1 MIETPAN
8 PNDFARRLLRR
19 LKGRRRPE
27 AEDGLGISE
36 PGTIS
41 PFWVIVQKEFGDH
54 MRSWRFGILIG
65 IIALACIGSIYA
77 AVTALKDG
85 VKTQDTDTSFLFLQM
100 FTASDGTLPAF
111 STFVSFLGPLMGIAL
126 GFDAINSERG
136 KGTLSR
142 LLSQPIYRDDFIRA
156 KFTASLLLIAVVL
169 FALGLLV
176 MGLGLF
182 TIGYPPTPEEVLRV
196 VLFLLVGV
204 IYVGFWLNLS
214 MLLSIRFRQAATSA
228 LSGIALWI
236 FFSVFYGMIASMID
250 KATMPPET
258 SALDILLRHADRM
271 LLLNRLSPA
280 YLFSETTGTLLTP
293 GIRSLG
299 PLTTEQVVGAIASPL
314 PLGQSLLLCWPQLVG
329 LLAAT
334 MICFGLS
341 YALFMRQEVR
351 SRS

>member
-1 MIETPAN
+1 
-8 PNDFARRLLRR
+8 
-19 LKGRRRPE
+19 
-27 AEDGLGISE
+27 
-36 PGTIS
+36 
-41 PFWVIVQKEFGDH
+41 

>member
-1 MIETPAN
+1 MA
-8 PNDFARRLLRR
+8 R
-19 LKGRRRPE
+19 LKDFGRPPAR
-27 AEDGLGISE
+27 AENVPAE
-36 PGTIS
+36 RGTAS

-100 FTASDGTLPAF
+100 FTASDGTLPTF
-111 STFVSFLGPLMGIAL
+111 TTFVSFLGPLMGIAL

-142 LLSQPIYRDDFIRA
+142 MLSQPIYRDDFIRA

-169 FALGLLV
+169 YALGFLV

-182 TIGYPPTPEEVLRV
+182 TIGYPPTPEEVVRV
-196 VLFLLVGV
+196 VLFLAIGV
-204 IYVGFWLNLS
+204 VYVGFWLNLS
-214 MLLSIRFRQAATSA
+214 MLFSIRFRQAATSA

-236 FFSVFYGMIASMID
+236 FFSVFYSMIMGIVD
-250 KATMPPET
+250 RATMPPET
-258 SALDILLRHADRM
+258 SALSMLLRHAKMM
-271 LLLNRLSPA
+271 LALNRLSPSF
-280 YLFSETTGTLLTP
+280 LFSETTSTMLAP
-293 GIRSLG
+293 GVRSLG

-329 LLAAT
+329 LVAAT
-334 MICFGLS
+334 LICFGFS
-341 YALFMRQEVR
+341 YLLFMRQEIR